1 LVQKAALWIICRW
14 RPEYRK
20 GELLASPKTAVCRP
34 VILMCSGEITGTLD
48 VASAFMADGSELSGE
63 SQGVNL
69 SFVNLLAGQRLAAAI
84 G

>member
-1 LVQKAALWIICRW
+1 
-14 RPEYRK
+14 
-20 GELLASPKTAVCRP
+20 
-34 VILMCSGEITGTLD
+34 MCSGEITGTLD